1 MRSQDPSPSRQNN
14 GSYNTPL
21 PVRHSDSSPQTS
33 ELRKQVAGAML
44 SVMPSTRSAA
54 PKRPKLSLQTSTLPS
69 PAVQRSAAATSLSAC
84 TEYPV
89 IRNTHA
95 DVFDAPPPTP
105 TSAIQIPFPSSS
117 TTSFAFPGISPFHND
132 APYILPIGTHS
143 ILRNSPL
150 PRRHVSAASAR
161 APRRMFPPV
170 KRVAFQERL
179 VEFMPTPVVE
189 GLSDTEVETSSTEDD
204 HKRGRKVIEAEDGHS
219 VSVHGRRKKRDWVWR
234 PMEDDVL
241 TSHNLVSVGPDTE
254 TQPIQVQVDEVNLQS
269 NSGNGK
275 AILS

>member
-1 MRSQDPSPSRQNN
+1 
-14 GSYNTPL
+14 
-21 PVRHSDSSPQTS
+21 
-33 ELRKQVAGAML
+33 
-44 SVMPSTRSAA
+44 
-54 PKRPKLSLQTSTLPS
+54 
-69 PAVQRSAAATSLSAC
+69 
-84 TEYPV
+84 
-89 IRNTHA
+89 
-95 DVFDAPPPTP
+95 
-105 TSAIQIPFPSSS
+105 
-117 TTSFAFPGISPFHND
+117 
-132 APYILPIGTHS
+132 
-143 ILRNSPL
+143 
-150 PRRHVSAASAR
+150 
-161 APRRMFPPV
+161 MFPPV

-254 TQPIQVQVDEVNLQS
+254 NQPIQVQVDEVNLQS